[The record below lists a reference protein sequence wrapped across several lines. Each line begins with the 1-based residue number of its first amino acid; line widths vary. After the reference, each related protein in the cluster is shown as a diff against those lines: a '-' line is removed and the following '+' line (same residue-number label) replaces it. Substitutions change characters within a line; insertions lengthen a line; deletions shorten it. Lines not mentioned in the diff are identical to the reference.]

1 MSNIFVFTSKGS
13 VLIKYEPECTIAWLL
28 ESCTERLTTRGLTEP
43 LTTVKTDDGRTALLL
58 LTNSE
63 LSNLPVV
70 AKTFFLPKV
79 LKQMESDALQRA
91 QTIASGKPVEDDSQ
105 AELSK
110 LRSQTLKKFSTGTGL
125 TRRDA
130 AKRSTRFGPSAT
142 APEDAKLNRLSTLWD
157 KLMVED
163 EDESVD
169 PMHSEESIKGFLDRS
184 SRMSSNSTINIDEDS
199 HEPHRRPKSHSKS
212 PSRAASPARDRTS
225 VLKRD
230 RNRNSKTMS
239 TRSDALANQI
249 EQMLDDVNKAENE
262 TKEERVEKEIVTVT
276 QTTVVTQTTTVVQ
289 ETVVPIVP
297 SGGKKLPKWHPD
309 YGKDESSVPSV
320 LSSIPPPPPPPPVI
334 PIAPYEYINTSPP
347 PPVAPP
353 PPPPP
358 PPGMGVPPPP
368 PYSININSRPPPGMG
383 GPPPPPPPPGM
394 GGPPPPPPGMG
405 GPAAPPPPPVQKSGG
420 DLQSELMNALKDPN
434 IRNRLRKTKPKEVVD
449 PDAERKAREEEEAKL
464 TPEEKAAKEQK
475 EKELAAERDRQREII
490 QRQELITEM
499 LGYMETPNGSI
510 EDLLDNC
517 QKSTK
522 FERGFIYLMIRRN
535 WVQACRVK
543 QPPPTDVPKP
553 QGKEKYVPCQVYTGI
568 EITSA
573 INLEDKT
580 PEELAELFP
589 DEDQKVYTAHMYR
602 FDNYYKKH
610 TLDEIALYKGRNFP
624 KPAEPFDV
632 PEPVK
637 TNTLES
643 LNRWEAWNQKKLE
656 HSQTDSSQFDL
667 IYNKLLTND
676 LTLTAVFTQ
685 LQGTISEIKEMNET
699 VSSTFADIPIKEL
712 GDLVKSIPDRIKAVA
727 KQLYHKNGIII
738 KDTDL
743 KLTPAFLQ
751 SYNDPNATPEIA
763 EKEKGAPQ
771 VLEPPPRSKRES
783 FVNFAG
789 VPVEQVV
796 PLIKSLNSRR
806 KMNLEDDKTKTVH
819 LNNHRMIFSIIIS
832 AVSAWPAH
840 ELQARASLPQWV
852 APSSS
857 DQRAPCPCLNS
868 LANHGII
875 NHNGQNITDDSLRY
889 GFKNYFGVGDDV
901 SNFFLSQ
908 VTAQH
913 RNSYGL
919 IDLKDMRLHGFIEH
933 DASLVHDDLGQDT
946 SNANYI
952 TNQTLVQQLASYGSN
967 GVLTSKQLRAFRA
980 QREADSKNADPSYN
994 FGVKQQFTA
1003 YGEAALMV
1011 KSFGD
1016 SNGDMNLDQI
1026 TTWLG
1031 QERIPDDY
1039 VPPSPY
1045 GILSV
1050 LGEAFYLRTGI

>member
-43 LTTVKTDDGRTALLL
+43 LTTVKTDDGRTVDHEDMIEKISQEHPALLL

-91 QTIASGKPVEDDSQ
+91 QTIASGKPVGEDSQ

-130 AKRSTRFGPSAT
+130 AKRSTRFGPSA
-142 APEDAKLNRLSTLWD
+142 AASEDTKLNRLSTLWD

-184 SRMSSNSTINIDEDS
+184 SRMSSNSTINIDEDTN
-199 HEPHRRPKSHSKS
+199 EPHRRSKSHSKS

-230 RNRNSKTMS
+230 RNRNSKTLS

-262 TKEERVEKEIVTVT
+262 NKEERVGKETVTLT
-276 QTTVVTQTTTVVQ
+276 QTTTIVTQTTTVVQ

-309 YGKDESSVPSV
+309 YGKEESSVPSV

-334 PIAPYEYINTSPP
+334 PVAPYSFTNADRILTINNSPP
-347 PPVAPP
+347 PPVAVP

-358 PPGMGVPPPP
+358 PPGMGIPPPP
-368 PYSININSRPPPGMG
+368 PPPPPGMG

-394 GGPPPPPPGMG
+394 GGPPPPYANTNSRPPPGMG
-405 GPAAPPPPPVQKSGG
+405 GPPVQKSGG
-420 DLQSELMNALKDPN
+420 DMQSELMNALKDPN
-434 IRNRLRKTKPKEVVD
+434 LRNRLKKSKPKAVVD
-449 PDAERKAREEEEAKL
+449 PDAEKKAKEAEDAKL
-464 TPEEKAAKEQK
+464 TPEERAAREQK
-475 EKELAAERDRQREII
+475 EKELAAERERQREII

-510 EDLLDNC
+510 EDLLDNS

-522 FERGFIYLMIRRN
+522 FERGFIYLMVRRN

-589 DEDQKVYTAHMYR
+589 NEDQKIYTAHMYR

-610 TLDEIALYKGRNFP
+610 TLDEIALYRGRNFP
-624 KPAEPFDV
+624 KPAEPFEL

-643 LNRWEAWNQKKLE
+643 LNRWEAWYQKKLE
-656 HSQTDSSQFDL
+656 HSQTDSCQFDL

-676 LTLTAVFTQ
+676 LTLTAVFAQ

-712 GDLVKSIPDRIKAVA
+712 GELVMSIPDRIKAVA

-751 SYNDPNATPEIA
+751 SYNDPNATPELA
-763 EKEKGAPQ
+763 EKEKSAPQ
-771 VLEPPPRSKRES
+771 TLELPPRNKRES

-796 PLIKSLNSRR
+796 PLIKSLNNRR
-806 KMNLEDDKTKTVH
+806 KMNLEEDK
-819 LNNHRMIFSIIIS
+819 
-832 AVSAWPAH
+832 VS
-840 ELQARASLPQWV
+840 R
-852 APSSS
+852 
-857 DQRAPCPCLNS
+857 
-868 LANHGII
+868 
-875 NHNGQNITDDSLRY
+875 RY
-889 GFKNYFGVGDDV
+889 
-901 SNFFLSQ
+901 
-908 VTAQH
+908 
-913 RNSYGL
+913 
-919 IDLKDMRLHGFIEH
+919 
-933 DASLVHDDLGQDT
+933 
-946 SNANYI
+946 
-952 TNQTLVQQLASYGSN
+952 TL
-967 GVLTSKQLRAFRA
+967 
-980 QREADSKNADPSYN
+980 
-994 FGVKQQFTA
+994 
-1003 YGEAALMV
+1003 
-1011 KSFGD
+1011 
-1016 SNGDMNLDQI
+1016 
-1026 TTWLG
+1026 W
-1031 QERIPDDY
+1031 
-1039 VPPSPY
+1039 
-1045 GILSV
+1045 
-1050 LGEAFYLRTGI
+1050 